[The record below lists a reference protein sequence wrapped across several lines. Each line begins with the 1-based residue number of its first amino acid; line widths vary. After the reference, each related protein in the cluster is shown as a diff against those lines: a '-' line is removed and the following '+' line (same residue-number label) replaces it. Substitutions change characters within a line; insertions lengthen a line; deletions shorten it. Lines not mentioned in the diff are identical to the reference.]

1 MRRLARL
8 PRSATSE
15 RPPPY
20 DAGVS
25 SARAERLVNLVLCL
39 LSTRQF
45 LPAEKIRATVP
56 GYADAATDEA
66 FFRMF
71 ERDKTELRELGVPLE
86 TGRNSGFDT
95 ADGYR
100 IARHDYE
107 LGEIDLEPD
116 EAAAVALAARLWDT
130 PGLAGAAH
138 GAVLKLRAAGVEVEE
153 TGGPVQA
160 RVRAVE
166 PAFGPLLAAV
176 QAGQVVTFPH
186 RRGGPTGEVSRRTV
200 EPWGVV
206 SARGRWYLVGHDRD
220 RADVRSFRLS
230 RIAGPVTTLGPP
242 EAVQVPPGVDLLAV
256 VDRGVAPP
264 PVIGTARL
272 WVAAGRA
279 NGLRRLGRVV
289 GPADGGDELEID
301 LRSLDTVARW
311 VAGYGPDVVVLH
323 PPDLV
328 AAVRRAWAGVAAA
341 HADAL
346 AADSPTDGVGA
357 GWREAVR

>member
-1 MRRLARL
+1 M
-8 PRSATSE
+8 
-15 RPPPY
+15 
-20 DAGVS
+20 
-25 SARAERLVNLVLCL
+25 NLVLCL

-56 GYADAATDEA
+56 GYADTATDEA

-138 GAVLKLRAAGVEVEE
+138 GAVLKLRAAGVEVDE

-176 QAGQVVTFPH
+176 QAGQVVYVPAPSRRPD
-186 RRGGPTGEVSRRTV
+186 RRGP
-200 EPWGVV
+200 
-206 SARGRWYLVGHDRD
+206 
-220 RADVRSFRLS
+220 
-230 RIAGPVTTLGPP
+230 
-242 EAVQVPPGVDLLAV
+242 
-256 VDRGVAPP
+256 
-264 PVIGTARL
+264 
-272 WVAAGRA
+272 
-279 NGLRRLGRVV
+279 
-289 GPADGGDELEID
+289 PADGG
-301 LRSLDTVARW
+301 
-311 VAGYGPDVVVLH
+311 
-323 PPDLV
+323 
-328 AAVRRAWAGVAAA
+328 AVGG
-341 HADAL
+341 
-346 AADSPTDGVGA
+346 GVGA
-357 GWREAVR
+357 GPLVPGGPRPGPGGRALVPALPDRGAGDDARAAGGRAGAAGGGPARGRRPRRRATAGDRDGPAVGRGRSGERPAPAGPAGAGPRTAATSWRSTCAAWTPSPGGSPATDRTWWC

>member
-1 MRRLARL
+1 M
-8 PRSATSE
+8 
-15 RPPPY
+15 
-20 DAGVS
+20 S

-45 LPAEKIRATVP
+45 LPAEKIRATVA

-95 ADGYR
+95 TDGYR

-107 LGEIDLEPD
+107 LGEIDLEAD

-138 GAVLKLRAAGVEVEE
+138 GAVLKLRAAGVEVDE

-166 PAFGPLLAAV
+166 PAFGALLAAV
-176 QAGQVVTFPH
+176 QTGQVVTFPH
-186 RRGGPTGEVSRRTV
+186 HRGGPTGEVSRRTV

-242 EAVQVPPGVDLLAV
+242 EAVKVPPGVDLLAV

-264 PVIGTARL
+264 PVIGTALL

-289 GPADGGDELEID
+289 RPADGGDELEID

-311 VAGYGPDVVVLH
+311 VAGFGPDVVVLH

-328 AAVRRAWAGVAAA
+328 AAVRRAWVGVAAA

-346 AADSPTDGVGA
+346 AAGSPTDGVGA
-357 GWREAVR
+357 GWPEAVR

>member
-1 MRRLARL
+1 M
-8 PRSATSE
+8 
-15 RPPPY
+15 
-20 DAGVS
+20 
-25 SARAERLVNLVLCL
+25 NLVLCL

-56 GYADAATDEA
+56 GYADVASDDA

-95 ADGYR
+95 TDGYR

-138 GAVLKLRAAGVEVEE
+138 GAVLKLRAAGVEVDE
-153 TGGPVQA
+153 TGTGPVQP

-186 RRGGPTGEVSRRTV
+186 RRGGPTGEVTQRTV

-230 RIAGPVTTLGPP
+230 RIAGPVTTLGR
-242 EAVQVPPGVDLLAV
+242 AGQLCRCRPGWTCS
-256 VDRGVAPP
+256 RWS
-264 PVIGTARL
+264 TAASRCP
-272 WVAAGRA
+272 R
-279 NGLRRLGRVV
+279 
-289 GPADGGDELEID
+289 
-301 LRSLDTVARW
+301 
-311 VAGYGPDVVVLH
+311 
-323 PPDLV
+323 
-328 AAVRRAWAGVAAA
+328 
-341 HADAL
+341 
-346 AADSPTDGVGA
+346 
-357 GWREAVR
+357 